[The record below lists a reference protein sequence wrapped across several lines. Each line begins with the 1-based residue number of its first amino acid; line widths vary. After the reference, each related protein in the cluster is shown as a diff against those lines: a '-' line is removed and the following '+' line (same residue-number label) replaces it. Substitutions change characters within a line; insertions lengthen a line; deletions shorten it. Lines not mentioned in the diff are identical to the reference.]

1 MSLYRVLNEYQ
12 ENECKMCR
20 KEKFMTLSPTSYDD
34 IVGIN
39 QLYTD
44 LFSLHMK
51 VKVWE
56 YDHEPVFQSSTKS
69 EKNNENKETD

>member
-1 MSLYRVLNEYQ
+1 
-12 ENECKMCR
+12 
-20 KEKFMTLSPTSYDD
+20 MTLSPTSYDD